1 MTHEDGGKRG
11 RTIEDVS
18 DTSQLQEAHIVS
30 DINDKKNYNPGQGM
44 EINFDLLIS
53 DISKEVIEGNATH
66 GSGEPN
72 G

>member
-1 MTHEDGGKRG
+1 M
-11 RTIEDVS
+11 
-18 DTSQLQEAHIVS
+18 HIVS
-30 DINDKKNYNPGQGM
+30 NINDKKNYNPGQGM

-53 DISKEVIEGNATH
+53 DISKEVIEGNAAH